1 MTDAHNHT
9 PEDSQRLAPTG
20 LTDDLAR
27 LCRPGFVVP
36 AEVDRA
42 ILSLARC
49 RIRANERV
57 KPVVRWLVRA
67 TAAAA
72 VLLVALWVGTSR
84 ARLPQDIDGSGRV
97 DILDAFTLARVLD
110 EKRAVERKWDVTGDG
125 KVDRADMDAV
135 AMSAVRLDKGRVQ

>member
-1 MTDAHNHT
+1 MRDAQNHEA
-9 PEDSQRLAPTG
+9 EDSQLLAPKG

-27 LCRPGFVVP
+27 LLRPGFTVP
-36 AEVDRA
+36 AEVDRVV
-42 ILSLARC
+42 LALGRR
-49 RIRANERV
+49 RIRASERTRR
-57 KPVVRWLVRA
+57 VVRWLA
-67 TAAAA
+67 GAAVAA

-110 EKRAVERKWDVTGDG
+110 ERRAVERKWDVTGDG
-125 KVDRADMDAV
+125 KVDRADVDAV